1 MVRTRALRFLII
13 LGLVALLIP
22 VGLVQA
28 DGHGSSGTGTAV
40 VRDAL
45 ILGDPF
51 AGDLPVTVP
60 SGMITLEMSDVEEPA
75 ENTALEAWLV
85 TDDGSVKKSLGIL
98 EVSPDGTVNHE
109 YKPQDVSDPGENLFA
124 RFNRFVITLEPVP
137 DDDPEPSDDVTHATV
152 LDEDVLEQIRLLL
165 DETGAAV
172 NLRADAGMAASYA
185 RQARAAISNG
195 DLEEARE
202 RIGDMNSVIAG
213 GGSEEDPGIAGLADL
228 VVEAATEAGEAAG
241 EDETV
246 GNASRATVEAAN
258 AVKSSTEA
266 AVAAAALASA
276 ATSTQVATL
285 HIGNVV
291 AHASEAASQAEMAY
305 MGTQDMG
312 TYNVAAP
319 SVEDLSV
326 GEPIIA
332 QMVRYGLIASAVLVL
347 VGSMMFFGARRRSG
361 SSAA

>member
-1 MVRTRALRFLII
+1 MVRTRALRFLLI
-13 LGLVALLIP
+13 LGLVALLLP
-22 VGLVQA
+22 VSLVQA
-28 DGHGSSGTGTAV
+28 DSDGSSGTGTAV

-51 AGDLPVTVP
+51 AGDLPVTVR
-60 SGMITLEMSDVEEPA
+60 SGMITLTMSEVEEPA

-85 TDDGSVKKSLGIL
+85 TDDGSVKQSLGIL
-98 EVSPDGTVNHE
+98 EVSPDGTVDHE
-109 YKPQDVSDPGENLFA
+109 YVSDPGENLFA
-124 RFNRFVITLEPVP
+124 RFNRFVITKEPVP
-137 DDDPEPSDDVTHATV
+137 DDDPEPSKDVTHATV

-165 DETGAAV
+165 DESGSAAAV
-172 NLRADAGMAASYA
+172 NLRANAGMAASHA
-185 RQARAAISNG
+185 RQARAAVSNG
-195 DLEEARE
+195 DLDGARMH
-202 RIGDMNSVIAG
+202 IDLMNAMIAG
-213 GGSEEDPGIAGLADL
+213 SGSEEDPGIAGLADQ
-228 VVEAATEAGEAAG
+228 VIEAATEAGEAAG

-246 GNASRATVEAAN
+246 GNASEATIAAAN
-258 AVKSSTEA
+258 SVKSSTEA
-266 AVAAAALASA
+266 AVAAGALASA

-319 SVEDLSV
+319 SAGDLSV

-332 QMVRYGLIASAVLVL
+332 QMVRYGLIASGVLVL
-347 VGSMMFFGARRRSG
+347 LGAVMFLGARRRSG
-361 SSAA
+361 ASAA